1 MSHETHRRRPYKSVC
16 DTPCTIAAADRISV
30 LLDHFPHS
38 LSATWWTDRSIDR
51 QTDRQTDRP
60 IDKNLPK
67 TPWLSMATEKNPPK
81 TPSLPKVIDFQ
92 RVVSK
97 KTTHSLPNPTTT
109 IPRIYHTT
117 PQTSLFKAIRATQT
131 ALHIQRGQRKGIAE
145 EAQTRQ
151 EGTFLG
157 LVRLS
162 RVSASDLSRWTKS
175 LDKHGDSKR
184 LGKR

>member
-1 MSHETHRRRPYKSVC
+1 LSHETHRRRPYKSVC

-97 KTTHSLPNPTTT
+97 KLRIVCLTLLQQFLASITPLHKLVSLKQ
-109 IPRIYHTT
+109 Y
-117 PQTSLFKAIRATQT
+117 
-131 ALHIQRGQRKGIAE
+131 
-145 EAQTRQ
+145 
-151 EGTFLG
+151 
-157 LVRLS
+157 VRPKLLCTY
-162 RVSASDLSRWTKS
+162 R
-175 LDKHGDSKR
+175 GDSER
-184 LGKR
+184 E